1 MTVDDDA
8 YVAREY
14 ASLDRL
20 QLRRLDRTGWLR
32 FDDLDEEQTLLAALA
47 EVALVI
53 ARAKDARAAV
63 RTCQAAV
70 DELLDGLFGPVA

>member
-14 ASLDRL
+14 ASLERL

-47 EVALVI
+47 EA
-53 ARAKDARAAV
+53 
-63 RTCQAAV
+63 QQ
-70 DELLDGLFGPVA
+70 E